1 MELKP
6 QATTSWVP
14 GICPDDLSNHGLR
27 SILLFGPD
35 QGGVNSFA
43 RIAAAAQGTGFESV
57 DMAGASMADLAANL
71 TTGSL
76 FGGTTNILLRGV
88 TDQHF
93 AKISTLLELPFS
105 EGTRLVIAAGD
116 LKPASKLRK
125 LFKTLE
131 GGVSAPLYLLG
142 DREVSRM
149 ATGYFK
155 KHGLTVDGAASA
167 MLGSFLSGDR
177 SVSGQSCEVVSL
189 HCLGRG
195 STKVEPRDL
204 RAVLDD
210 VDEEMGFAPLD
221 HALKGDIRG
230 ASQGLV
236 YRLNSGESFVGLL
249 RAFSGRLFRLRSLLE
264 SGKPAARAVEAAKP
278 PVFWKEKDHVI
289 SILSGL
295 SLQKVD
301 RMLYEIDRCE
311 HRVIEGGIPAE
322 AAMPTLLYQ
331 FSAHKTWKGV

>member
-6 QATTSWVP
+6 QSVGDWVP
-14 GICPDDLSNHGLR
+14 GTCPDPLR
-27 SILLFGPD
+27 GDAVRAVLLFGPD
-35 QGGVNSFA
+35 QGGVANFS
-43 RIAAAAQGTGFESV
+43 RLAASQDGSYESI
-57 DMAGASMADLAANL
+57 DMAGADIAEITATL

-76 FGGTTNILLRGV
+76 FGGATSVLLRGV

-93 AKISTLLELPFS
+93 AKISSLLEMPFAP
-105 EGTRLVIAAGD
+105 GARLVISAGD

-131 GGVSAPLYLLG
+131 GGVSAPLYLLM
-142 DREVSRM
+142 DREISRM

-155 KHGLTVDGAASA
+155 QHNLTVDPAAAA
-167 MLGSFLSGDR
+167 MIGSFMSGDR
-177 SVSGQSCEVVSL
+177 SVAGQACEVVSL

-195 STKVEPRDL
+195 SARVEPRDL

-221 HALKGDIRG
+221 HALKGDLRG
-230 ASQGLV
+230 ASQGLA

-249 RAFSGRLFRLRSLLE
+249 RAFSARLFRLRALLAD
-264 SGKPAARAVEAAKP
+264 GKSPARAVEAAKP

-295 SLQKVD
+295 SLEKVD
-301 RMLYEIDRCE
+301 AMLHEIDRCE
-311 HRVIEGGIPAE
+311 HRIIEGGIPAA
-322 AAMPTLLYQ
+322 AAMPFLLTH
-331 FSAHKTWKGV
+331 FATHKTWKASP